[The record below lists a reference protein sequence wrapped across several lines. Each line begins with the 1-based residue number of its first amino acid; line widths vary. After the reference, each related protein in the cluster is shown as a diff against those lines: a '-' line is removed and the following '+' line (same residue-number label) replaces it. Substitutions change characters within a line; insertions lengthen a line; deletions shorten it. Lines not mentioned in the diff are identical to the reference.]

1 MSTKSTPARPP
12 LPYDF
17 LPQVESFTLAS
28 TDIEDGQRLPQP
40 QVSGL
45 MDAGGADVSPHLR
58 WSGFPEATRGFAV
71 TVFDPDAPTGSGFWH
86 WAVYNIPAAINE
98 LPAGAGSPGA
108 DGLPAGAVTLRNDAG
123 LRQYLGA
130 APPEGH
136 GDHRYLFTVHALDC
150 ERLDLPDDA
159 TPAYLGFNLFFH
171 TLGRGLLAPV
181 YGR

>member
-1 MSTKSTPARPP
+1 VSTPTRPP

-17 LPQVESFTLAS
+17 LPQVESFTLRS
-28 TDIEDGQRLPQP
+28 EDIVDGQQLPLP

-58 WSGFPEATRGFAV
+58 WSGFPAASRGFAV
-71 TVFDPDAPTGSGFWH
+71 TVFDPDAPTASGFGH
-86 WAVYNIPAAINE
+86 WAVYNIPVTVTE
-98 LPAGAGSPGA
+98 LPADAGSP
-108 DGLPAGAVTLRNDAG
+108 DSDRLPAEALTLRNDAG

-136 GDHRYLFTVHALDC
+136 GNHRYVFAVHALDV

-171 TLGRGLLAPV
+171 TLGRALLTAV